1 MTTAITEIIY
11 TFPNG
16 KEEVRYRRAKNSQEA
31 LEFVA
36 EIEKLKQKHGKDCPY
51 DYRHVQI
58 LSN

>member
-1 MTTAITEIIY
+1 MITEIVY

-16 KEEVRYRRAKNSQEA
+16 KEEVRYRWTKDSKEA
-31 LEFVA
+31 LELIA
-36 EIEKLKQKHGKDCPY
+36 EVDKMKQKFGKESPY